1 MSANLQ
7 ASMLVNSGKESEVN
21 SRIPCTMDT
30 KSSAK
35 VWSFASINTK
45 RDSTAAQAVEGVEVA
60 TESESGAAGKSKSCK
75 RMVVRGAVLQ
85 ALVEGG
91 KLGDRAVQGV
101 GGVGARV
108 LAEVL
113 HDVVEAE
120 VLHEVHDVVEA
131 EVLRLVQEQT
141 RKAPIGVEEDLQVG
155 RDQHAIARI
164 TERHQTGE
172 AGTGAQKA
180 TGGSHSAQVSP
191 PRET

>member
-1 MSANLQ
+1 
-7 ASMLVNSGKESEVN
+7 
-21 SRIPCTMDT
+21 MDT

-91 KLGDRAVQGV
+91 KLGDGAVQGV
-101 GGVGARV
+101 GDVGAQV

-120 VLHEVHDVVEA
+120 VPHKVHDVVEA
-131 EVLRLVQEQT
+131 EVLRLGQT

-164 TERHQTGE
+164 TE
-172 AGTGAQKA
+172 
-180 TGGSHSAQVSP
+180 SAIKLGRP
-191 PRET
+191 GLEHKRLRR